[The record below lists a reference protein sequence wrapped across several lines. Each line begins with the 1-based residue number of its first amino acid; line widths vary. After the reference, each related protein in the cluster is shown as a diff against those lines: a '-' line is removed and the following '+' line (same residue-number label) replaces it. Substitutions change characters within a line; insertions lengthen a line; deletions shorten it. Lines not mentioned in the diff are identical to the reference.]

1 MIPLCDQKRIGGFPF
16 VVASLIAVNTII
28 FLSTYSNLDHNVSL
42 FGFSAAKLFDGQF
55 FALFTA
61 MFLHGS
67 FWHLVSNMWFLWVFG
82 DNLEARLGHLKFLA
96 FYLLCGLGAGIV
108 YALAMSD
115 PNAAVIGASGAI
127 SGVLGGYL
135 VLFPKNKIRTFLL
148 AIFSVPA
155 VIFIF
160 IWFVYQLFSAT
171 VVSTPVAYWGHLG
184 GFVSGIL
191 LINFFRKR

>member
-1 MIPLCDQKRIGGFPF
+1 MIPLGDKKRIGGFPF
-16 VVASLIAVNTII
+16 VVISLVVVDTIV
-28 FLSTYSNLDHNVSL
+28 FLSTFSNLNYYIDL
-42 FGFSAAKLFDGQF
+42 FGFSSIKLFDGQF
-55 FALFTA
+55 FSVFTA

-67 FWHLVSNMWFLWVFG
+67 FWHLIANMWFLWVFG

-96 FYLLCGLGAGIV
+96 FYLLCGLGAGVV

-135 VLFPKNKIRTFLL
+135 VLFPRNKIRAVFMTL
-148 AIFSVPA
+148 PA
-155 VIFIF
+155 VVYIFL
-160 IWFVYQLFSAT
+160 WFVYQLFSTTAVNT
-171 VVSTPVAYWGHLG
+171 SIAYWGHLG

-191 LINFFRKR
+191 FANFFKKK